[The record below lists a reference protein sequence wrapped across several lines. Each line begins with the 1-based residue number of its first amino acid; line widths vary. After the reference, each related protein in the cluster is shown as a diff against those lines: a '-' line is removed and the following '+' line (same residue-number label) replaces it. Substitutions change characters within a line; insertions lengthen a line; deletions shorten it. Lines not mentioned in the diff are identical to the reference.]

1 MTFQTIAKVSSS
13 HSHSTSTIQA
23 SRKVPEQ
30 RSEEVLRGN
39 ATKGPL
45 EFHHDFANIAV
56 DQRSSREILAGR
68 EASGGPRGLPDRLKT
83 SIEQLSGVSM
93 SDVRVHQNSCEP
105 ARLHAHA
112 FTCGTDIHLAA
123 GQEQHLAHEAWH
135 AVQQKQGRARP
146 DGSRS
151 ALPSIND
158 DPGLEGEADRMAA
171 RASRAEFSRA
181 RKNPL
186 PVSQPPPPRVIQPKK
201 IDTDFGAFETTRF
214 VELNDRGVEIILR
227 FHPNENKVEARKIA
241 LVQSVKAVK
250 ASGDAYAVDP
260 TRANRMVPTGKPGA
274 GYVIDASGATNNPI
288 FYDTKNLGPAE
299 ELKDTPQSA
308 NKSADPSDLGVNTQF
323 ELGFCFKE
331 NAGAAAK
338 KKHPAGLFDRPQGI
352 KKVGAGMTF
361 ETAALAIEGADKNKY
376 YGSVKW
382 GYKIGGTPS
391 APAVAKTDIE
401 RASKATPTANFIGP
415 AKLWNIGKTQG
426 TLKVIADPA
435 TVTKSDLRTTE
446 TLAKDTKLKQLD
458 TIAGGAE
465 PMIQAEVLNPDGT
478 GSGRIIYINVPDVK
492 DAGDGSANKQ
502 LPVR

>member
-1 MTFQTIAKVSSS
+1 MTFQRISKVSSS
-13 HSHSTSTIQA
+13 PAYSTSAIQA
-23 SRKVPEQ
+23 WRKVPEQ
-30 RSEEVLRGN
+30 RSEEALHGN
-39 ATKGPL
+39 AAKAPL
-45 EFHHDFANIAV
+45 EFKHDFADIAI
-56 DQRSSREILAGR
+56 DRRSSREAMARPGTT
-68 EASGGPRGLPDRLKT
+68 GGPTGLPDRLKT
-83 SIEQLSGVSM
+83 SIERLSGVSM
-93 SDVRVHQNSCEP
+93 SDVRVHQNSCAP

-112 FTCGTDIHLAA
+112 FTCGTDIHLAQ

-146 DGSRS
+146 DS
-151 ALPSIND
+151 ARTLDPSIND
-158 DPGLEGEADRMAA
+158 DPGLEREADRMGAH
-171 RASRAEFSRA
+171 ASRADFSRA
-181 RKNPL
+181 WKNPL
-186 PVSQPPPPRVIQPKK
+186 PVSQPPQPKVIQPKK
-201 IDTDFGAFETTRF
+201 IGTDFGAFETTRF
-214 VELNDRGVEIILR
+214 AELNDRGVEIILK
-227 FHPNENKVEARKIA
+227 FHPDETKVDARKIA

-260 TRANRMVPTGKPGA
+260 TRANRMVPRGKPGA

-288 FYDTKNLGPAE
+288 FYDTKNLAPAE

-308 NKSADPSDLGVNTQF
+308 NKSADPTELGVNTQF

-331 NAGAAAK
+331 NTGDAAK
-338 KKHPAGLFDRPQGI
+338 KKQSAGLFDRPQGL

-361 ETAALAIEGADKNKY
+361 ETTALAIEGADKNKY

-382 GYKIGGTPS
+382 GYKIGGTAR
-391 APAVAKTDIE
+391 APAVTKMDIE

-465 PMIQAEVLNPDGT
+465 PMIKAEVLNPDGT
-478 GSGRIIYINVPDVK
+478 GSGRVIYINVPDVK